1 MALRPRRFR
10 QIGTLA
16 VGPEDDIYNNLRD
29 NPIPTEPAKGR
40 LQSIEDE
47 SFPKIDQI
55 EAYLQSIPD
64 PTLDSQSTT

>member
-1 MALRPRRFR
+1 MALRPRCFR

-29 NPIPTEPAKGR
+29 NLIPTEPAKGR

-55 EAYLQSIPD
+55 KAYLQSIPD
-64 PTLDSQSTT
+64 PTLDS